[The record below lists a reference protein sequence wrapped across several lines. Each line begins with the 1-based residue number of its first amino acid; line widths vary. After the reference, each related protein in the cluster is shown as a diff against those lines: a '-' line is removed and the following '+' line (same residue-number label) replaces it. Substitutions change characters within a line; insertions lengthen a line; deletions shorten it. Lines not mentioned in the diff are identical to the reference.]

1 MLRGMIMVLCV
12 FMVRVEMKFVSTS
25 TFIVVLVS
33 VEVMNMLRVMRMASG
48 VEKGMLHRIS
58 AGMCASHAYFST
70 KSMAVI
76 IFSFHYRVTS
86 CEHCRQRAWTMRGCV
101 SSDDAGGC

>member
-1 MLRGMIMVLCV
+1 MVICV
-12 FMVRVEMKFVSTS
+12 FMVRIEMKFVAMSTLM
-25 TFIVVLVS
+25 VVLVS
-33 VEVMNMLRVMRMASG
+33 VEVMNMLRVMRMASC
-48 VEKGMLHRIS
+48 VKKGMLHRIS

-76 IFSFHYRVTS
+76 IFSFHCHVTT
-86 CEHCRQRAWTMRGCV
+86 CEHCRQRAWTMQGGV

>member
-1 MLRGMIMVLCV
+1 
-12 FMVRVEMKFVSTS
+12 
-25 TFIVVLVS
+25 
-33 VEVMNMLRVMRMASG
+33 MASC

-76 IFSFHYRVTS
+76 IFSFHYNITT
-86 CEHCRQRAWTMRGCV
+86 CEYCRRRAWAMRGCV
-101 SSDDAGGC
+101 S